1 MKVVRTFVAVLIA
14 ENLKERIS
22 RVQERIKKFA
32 SDVKWVSP
40 ENLHVTLKFLGGV
53 PEDRIEQVCST
64 VEEAAGSV
72 PPFELSLSRLGAFP
86 SPRNARV
93 VWIGIE
99 DGRDELVS
107 LARRV
112 DDSLA
117 RHGFERESRP
127 FAAHVTIGRTRQGR
141 RPDGLAEG
149 LQEAP
154 SEDLGR
160 QKVERVVM
168 MRSDLMPQGPVYTPL
183 KVVDLAGDG

>member
-14 ENLKERIS
+14 ENLKESIS

-32 SDVKWVSP
+32 PDVKWVSP

-53 PEDRIEQVCST
+53 SVDRIEQVCST

-72 PPFELSLSRLGAFP
+72 QPFELSLSRLGAFP

-93 VWIGIE
+93 VWVGIE
-99 DGRDELVS
+99 DGRDELIS
-107 LARRV
+107 LARRL
-112 DDSLA
+112 DDGLA
-117 RHGFERESRP
+117 RQGFERESRP
-127 FAAHVTIGRTRQGR
+127 FAAHVTVGRTRQGP
-141 RPDGLAEG
+141 RPVGLAEG

-160 QKVERVVM
+160 QTVDSVVV
-168 MRSDLMPQGPVYTPL
+168 MRSDLMPEGPVYTPL
-183 KVVDLAGDG
+183 RVVDLTAGG